1 MSKKLNVDYD
11 ANFDLCQ
18 EKEDDWVGE
27 ILGRE
32 VTCYVD
38 DQEVNCKTWEA
49 DYYWHIT
56 PMKFY

>member
-49 DYYWHIT
+49 DY
-56 PMKFY
+56 